1 MTSLITTTVQQIRV
15 NRYHPL
21 IKETYR
27 GIAAPHYT
35 SGTVTWPVVGNT
47 TQPKGSQRARQ
58 TETESGPSQGES
70 STSHPVPDMTATI
83 FKKPALPVQRDTYHS
98 AKNDGQTSDP
108 TTSASVPSI
117 EELSAMP
124 LMKELDNAR
133 EALVA
138 RDARIAEL
146 EGTAGT
152 TGRKRVRFEH

>member
-1 MTSLITTTVQQIRV
+1 SSKSNKLFKRVCLMTSLITTTVQQIRV

-117 EELSAMP
+117 EELSAMVQ
-124 LMKELDNAR
+124 EQAGR
-133 EALVA
+133 
-138 RDARIAEL
+138 L
-146 EGTAGT
+146 EGKDGKIEGQTAKIS
-152 TGRKRVRFEH
+152 R